1 MKRRR
6 PSPEPPAL
14 QETEYGA
21 MFERLSGDAGL
32 KVETLFREVDEAAG
46 LLAEILGAPEAER
59 RALLDQG
66 VRFRSLRLCALLEAR
81 CREVWFHDPAQAVS
95 LAELAVAMAER
106 LDDEHYGL
114 ALVEDARA
122 TAWAHL
128 GNALRIAA
136 DLPAAE
142 RALDMAE
149 THLQRSGGEAYTEAL
164 ILSFRASLRTTQGR
178 YEEAVRL
185 LDDALVIY
193 REARDR
199 HMEGRTLIKKGT
211 ALGLLGR
218 YAEAVRLIRR
228 GLSKIDL
235 IHEPG
240 LLVTAHHNLIVF
252 LTESGQHRQAREDL
266 AKTRR
271 LYLDLGKRMNLVRL
285 RWLEGKIARGEGEWE
300 EAGAALWEAQE
311 AFLREGIAVDAALV
325 SLDLAV
331 LHLRHGDSAGIRQL
345 AAEMLPIL
353 EAGGVHPDAMAA
365 LLLFQQAAE
374 ADEVT
379 LDLLDGIATAVR
391 RAHGRPGR

>member
-6 PSPEPPAL
+6 PDAEPAAS

-21 MFERLSGDAGL
+21 MFERLSSDAGL
-32 KVETLFREVDEAAG
+32 KVETHFREVDEAAA
-46 LLAEILGAPEAER
+46 LLSEILGAPEAER
-59 RALLDQG
+59 QALLDQG
-66 VRFRSLRLCALLEAR
+66 IRFRSLRLCALLAAR
-81 CREVWFHDPAQAVS
+81 CREIWFHDPAQAVS
-95 LAELAVAMAER
+95 LAELAVAVAGR
-106 LDDEHYGL
+106 LDESHYGL
-114 ALVEDARA
+114 ALAEDARA

-136 DLPAAE
+136 DLPEAE
-142 RALDMAE
+142 RALDEAE
-149 THLQRSGGEAYTEAL
+149 THLQHSGGEAYTEAQ

-185 LDDALVIY
+185 LDDALAIY

-199 HMEGRTLIKKGT
+199 HLEGRTLIKKGT
-211 ALGLLGR
+211 TLG
-218 YAEAVRLIRR
+218 YTSQFKEAVRLIRR

-235 IHEPG
+235 LQEPE
-240 LLVTAHHNLIVF
+240 LLVTAHHNLILF

-271 LYLDLGKRMNLVRL
+271 LYRDLGKRMNLVRL
-285 RWLEGKIARGEGEWE
+285 RWLEGKIAREEGELE
-300 EAGAALWEAQE
+300 EAGAALREAQE

-331 LHLRHGDSAGIRQL
+331 LHLRRGGSMAIRQL
-345 AAEMLPIL
+345 AAEMLHIL

-374 ADEVT
+374 AEEVT
-379 LDLLDGIATAVR
+379 VDLVDQIAASVR
-391 RAHGRPGR
+391 RAQG

>member
-6 PSPEPPAL
+6 PDAEPEVS
-14 QETEYGA
+14 QEAEYGA
-21 MFERLSGDAGL
+21 MFERLSSDAGL
-32 KVETLFREVDEAAG
+32 RVETLFREVDEAAA
-46 LLAEILGAPEAER
+46 LLTEILGAPEVER
-59 RALLDQG
+59 SALLDQG
-66 VRFRSLRLCALLEAR
+66 VRFHSLRLCVLLEAR

-95 LAELAVAMAER
+95 LAELAIAVAGR
-106 LDDEHYGL
+106 LDESYYGL
-114 ALVEDARA
+114 ALAEDARA

-136 DLPAAE
+136 ELLEAD
-142 RALDMAE
+142 RAFDMAE
-149 THLQRSGGEAYTEAL
+149 THLQHSGGEAYTEAL
-164 ILSFRASLRTTQGR
+164 ILGFRASLRTTQGR
-178 YEEAVRL
+178 HEEAARL

-199 HMEGRTLIKKGT
+199 HLEGRTLIKKGT
-211 ALGLLGR
+211 VLGH
-218 YAEAVRLIRR
+218 ASQFKEAVRLIRR

-235 IHEPG
+235 LQEPG

-266 AKTRR
+266 ARTRQ
-271 LYLDLGKRMNLVRL
+271 LYRDLGERMNLVRL
-285 RWLEGKIARGEGEWE
+285 RWLEGKIAREEGELE
-300 EAGAALWEAQE
+300 EAGAALREARDE
-311 AFLREGIAVDAALV
+311 FLRAGIAVDAALV

-331 LHLRHGDSAGIRQL
+331 LHARHGNSAGIRQL

-353 EAGGVHPDAMAA
+353 QAGGVHPDAMAA

-379 LDLLDGIATAVR
+379 LDLLDRIAVSVR